1 MLWHVIERTT
11 HESYFTYLPSKTNNM
26 SPQKIET
33 SCHAVMGGHQCLSQQ
48 HTLHLGTSFNET
60 KLPPMFAFQTTEE
73 IKLYNKLVNALC
85 TEMKSG
91 YFDCD
96 MLSAWN
102 SLQPFHSARSGEGL
116 PKCS

>member
-1 MLWHVIERTT
+1 
-11 HESYFTYLPSKTNNM
+11 
-26 SPQKIET
+26 
-33 SCHAVMGGHQCLSQQ
+33 
-48 HTLHLGTSFNET
+48 
-60 KLPPMFAFQTTEE
+60 MFAFQTTEE

-102 SLQPFHSARSGEGL
+102 LLQPFHSARSGEGL
-116 PKCS
+116 PKYRVFLNG